1 MKKRLAVLLCLML
14 FGGTIIGNSVEASA
28 ASVVSGTYVKS
39 DNEHNPLVTQNY
51 GADPGVMVYN
61 DTVYIYTTNDSQELT
76 GNNENTYGKITTLNC
91 YSSKDMVNWTDHG
104 SFNVA
109 GSNGAAKWA
118 SNSWAPCIT
127 SKRINGKDKFFLYFA
142 NNTGAAV
149 DGWTLTIP
157 TDQLSIDSA
166 WNVNVKKSVSNYVI
180 TPVDWNRTIQNGQAV
195 EFGCI
200 GNGSI
205 GDTINLEIN

>member
-1 MKKRLAVLLCLML
+1 MKGEGMKKRLAVLLCLML
-14 FGGTIIGNSVEASA
+14 FGGAIIGNSVEASA
-28 ASVVSGTYVKS
+28 ASVDRGTYVKS

-109 GSNGAAKWA
+109 GSNGAAKWVHGCQSLFEEEMCRDGRHQRNHGNDA
-118 SNSWAPCIT
+118 GTDDGGGVLQSVALKDEIE
-127 SKRINGKDKFFLYFA
+127 KR
-142 NNTGAAV
+142 
-149 DGWTLTIP
+149 
-157 TDQLSIDSA
+157 
-166 WNVNVKKSVSNYVI
+166 
-180 TPVDWNRTIQNGQAV
+180 
-195 EFGCI
+195 
-200 GNGSI
+200 
-205 GDTINLEIN
+205 LEHGG